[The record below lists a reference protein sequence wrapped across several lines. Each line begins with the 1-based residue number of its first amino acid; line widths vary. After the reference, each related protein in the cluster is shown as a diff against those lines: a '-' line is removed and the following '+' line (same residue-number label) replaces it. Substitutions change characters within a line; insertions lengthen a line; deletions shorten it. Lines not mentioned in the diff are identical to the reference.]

1 MPDPRL
7 DPEYD
12 TPPPIGDRLRAAG
25 AYNLGEDSGP
35 DAVQAV
41 LRSVAAWAGE
51 CEDDERALLRST
63 LIERLKAAKVH
74 GPAGLV
80 DSFLKVSPNGPR
92 PPARFAGG
100 TLPPGVVDLVRDG
113 DKLAWLTVESGVPTV
128 VGELEGVEMW
138 PESALPWKPIPD
150 AALVREALT
159 KGAPAPFA
167 DLTAHLTGRVVLPAP
182 REPWAALLA
191 AWVFG
196 SYLLPRFVYFPLL
209 LLEGPPERGKTRLG
223 KALLWPAFRGLYTPS
238 PTPATLFRDR
248 AHHRVTLGLDVED
261 LPAASDRS
269 DLGDLI
275 LNSFERDGVV
285 RRCTRP
291 DAPPPEQVETFA
303 AYGATILTT
312 NRTLRP
318 ESPLASRCLRVPLP
332 EAGSVRV
339 PDATTPEE
347 AANLRA
353 RAVAWAARVYAGQVE
368 LPEVEPPFTGRMRD
382 LTAPLLRVLGAVAPE
397 ALPGV
402 LELLGTLDRD
412 RRTAAGSSWEARV
425 AVALWDAR
433 SKLEGGR
440 LYVEDLTAVV
450 NEGVPEGERLA
461 PQNVGVARRNLGL
474 AGGRG
479 GRRGRAYVAW
489 PGDEQ
494 ARALHDR
501 YLPPEDPVEP
511 SASSASSE
519 TLEPQGLS
527 ALRASDGTLS
537 ILSILSTENPRPV
550 SDAEDREDAEGSQR
564 RENGSILEEADRLWE
579 AAWAL
584 DAALGDSSATTYA
597 AACVR
602 KLGKAPEPAAVTA
615 LADRLEARLR
625 QEEAAR

>member
-1 MPDPRL
+1 VTTEL
-7 DPEYD
+7 
-12 TPPPIGDRLRAAG
+12 PPLGDRLRQ
-25 AYNLGEDSGP
+25 LGTLGDNP
-35 DAVQAV
+35 DPEAVQTYLGNARAIV
-41 LRSVAAWAGE
+41 GDLEAGDRE
-51 CEDDERALLRST
+51 LARST
-63 LIERLKAAKVH
+63 LVQQLKDAGVH
-74 GPAGLV
+74 GPARVV
-80 DSFLKVSPNGPR
+80 DRYLNPSPPGGR
-92 PPARFAGG
+92 HAARSSAG
-100 TLPPGVVDLVRDG
+100 TLPPGVVDVVRDG
-113 DKLAWLTVESGVPTV
+113 DALAWLTVESGKPEIVA
-128 VGELEGVEMW
+128 ELEGTELW
-138 PESALPWKPIPD
+138 PAAALPWKPIPD
-150 AALVREALT
+150 AALVQEALT
-159 KGAPAPFA
+159 DGAPAPFA
-167 DLTAHLTGRVVLPAP
+167 DLTAHLARRVVLPEP
-182 REPWAALLA
+182 PEPWAALLA
-191 AWVFG
+191 AWVLG
-196 SYLLPRFVYFPLL
+196 TYLLARFVYYPLL
-209 LLEGPPERGKTRLG
+209 LLEGPAERGKTRLG

-291 DAPPPEQVETFA
+291 DAPPPAQVETFA
-303 AYGATILTT
+303 VYGATILTT

-332 EAGSVRV
+332 GAGGVRV
-339 PDATTPEE
+339 PDAATPEE
-347 AANLRA
+347 AADLRA
-353 RAVAWAARVYAGQVE
+353 RAVAWAARVCAGQVE

-412 RRTAAGSSWEARV
+412 RRTDAGSSWEARV
-425 AVALWDAR
+425 AVALWDSR

-440 LYVEDLTAVV
+440 LYIEDLTAVV
-450 NEGVPEGERLA
+450 NEGLPEGQRLA

-494 ARALHDR
+494 ARALRDR
-501 YLPPEDPVEP
+501 YFPPEDPVEP

-527 ALRASDGTLS
+527 LLRASDST
-537 ILSILSTENPRPV
+537 LSILSTENPRPI

-564 RENGSILEEADRLWE
+564 GENGSILEEADRLWE
-579 AAWAL
+579 AAYEL

-602 KLGKAPEPAAVTA
+602 ELGKAPEPAAVTA
-615 LADRLEARLR
+615 LADKLEVRLR
-625 QEEAAR
+625 QERTAP